1 MPEPVFNYWDLR
13 SSCGLPD
20 TEEVKGVAILRWREA
35 GVRRCTLHQR
45 AREKNDERAY
55 ARLNLFNV
63 ETCEVVVECFEIV
76 KVI

>member
-1 MPEPVFNYWDLR
+1 M
-13 SSCGLPD
+13 
-20 TEEVKGVAILRWREA
+20 AILRRREA

-63 ETCEVVVECFEIV
+63 ETCGVVVECFEIV

>member
-1 MPEPVFNYWDLR
+1 M
-13 SSCGLPD
+13 
-20 TEEVKGVAILRWREA
+20 AILRRCEA
-35 GVRRCTLHQR
+35 GVRRCTLR

-63 ETCEVVVECFEIV
+63 ETCGVVVECFEIV